1 MNGSLYMSGHFK
13 TSLALI
19 FFASL
24 TGARELKLETTIQ
37 PELLLEEKGDFS
49 KEGES
54 HMGFNRARIGL
65 RYSEKVLGVKLN
77 SRLNFDLTEKSLDE
91 SIKNGYVELG
101 FLPQLELT
109 MGRKK
114 GLFGYE
120 NRVSSRDLPLVF
132 RSETSSHL
140 KNELGVS
147 GFLDGVVLSGTVQA
161 FPLSYGAAFTV
172 SENDRREGVHA
183 DRLFSQTALTLSY
196 QFDSLDI
203 TYSANITRAG
213 ATSLDGSDSTELFL
227 LHEAGIS
234 YRAPKLYS
242 GLFTCFWGIDTG
254 SVQKISPLLPE
265 YEENVSFS
273 LYTSHEVKVPI
284 NKDISIDAALGAE
297 FLNGLNYYDGAWH
310 DRSFSYAGYG
320 SLGLSL
326 GKRFRFQTAVKEKW
340 DNEFSSVKD
349 MELAFQCSYFGSW
362 KLKKEEK

>member
-1 MNGSLYMSGHFK
+1 MSGHFK
-13 TSLALI
+13 TALALI
-19 FFASL
+19 LLASL
-24 TGARELKLETTIQ
+24 NQAGELKLETTVQ

-54 HMGFNRARIGL
+54 RMGFNRARIGL
-65 RYSEKVLGVKLN
+65 RYSEKVLGISLK
-77 SRLNFDLTEKSLDE
+77 SRLNFDLAEESLDE
-91 SIKNGYVELG
+91 LIKNGYVEFG

-109 MGRKK
+109 LGRKK

-140 KNELGVS
+140 KQELGVS
-147 GFLDGVVLSGTVQA
+147 GFLDGVMFSGTVQA
-161 FPLSYGAAFTV
+161 FPLSYGAAFTL
-172 SENDRREGVHA
+172 SENDRRDGIHP

-196 QFDSLDI
+196 QLDSLNL

-213 ATSLDGSDSTELFL
+213 AASLDGTDTTELFM

-254 SVQKISPLLPE
+254 SVQKTSPLLPN

-273 LYTSHEVKVPI
+273 LYTSHEVKVPV
-284 NKDISIDAALGAE
+284 NEELSIDAALGAE
-297 FLNGLNYYDGAWH
+297 FLNGLNYYDGEWH
-310 DRSFSYAGYG
+310 DRSFSYVGYG

-326 GKRFRFQTAVKEKW
+326 GKRLRFQAAVKEKL
-340 DNEFSSVKD
+340 DNEFSSIND

-362 KLKKEEK
+362 KFKKEGKR